1 MDLADAGSPEMLV
14 RLILKGEPDLPC
26 PVPIEALCAQ
36 LDIESIEVL
45 EIEQFEGGLITD
57 SERSSGVVLVRDGML
72 PARRRF
78 TIAHELGHFLMP
90 THIPNAA
97 GRFLCSKADL
107 GKLSA
112 KEGDRRAR
120 MEVEANRFASLILIP
135 PPALRTALRP
145 LREPNLEHVPA
156 LARQF
161 GVSKEAMARAYAEH
175 HEQDIAILVIRDG
188 VVLRLYKRRT
198 GSFPYIQVRN
208 GSAVPQGSLL
218 YRGRHQL
225 NIASGFAECVPDL
238 WIEVRR
244 GKRAPS
250 LFEQV
255 YPQRDGFALMLLHLV
270 RPDEEEEAEER
281 ELQESWS
288 VGFGRSRRR

>member
-26 PVPIEALCAQ
+26 PVPIENLCVQ

-57 SERSSGVVLVRDGML
+57 PERSSGVILIRDGVF
-72 PARRRF
+72 PSRRRF

-90 THIPNAA
+90 THVPDAA

-112 KEGDRRAR
+112 GEGDRRAR
-120 MEVEANRFASLILIP
+120 MEVEANRFASLILMP
-135 PPALRTALRP
+135 PPLLRAALRS
-145 LREPNLEHVPA
+145 LREPDLEHIPA

-161 GVSKEAMARAYAEH
+161 GVSKEAMARAYAEY
-175 HEQDIAILVIRDG
+175 HEQDVAII
-188 VVLRLYKRRT
+188 VVRHGTVQRLYHRRT
-198 GSFPYIQVRN
+198 GDFPYIQVRN
-208 GSAVPQGSLL
+208 GNAVPQASLL
-218 YRGRHQL
+218 HRGGHQL
-225 NIASGFAECVPDL
+225 NIASSFAECLPDL

-244 GKRAPS
+244 GERAPAI
-250 LFEQV
+250 FEQV
-255 YPQRDGFALMLLHLV
+255 YLQRDGLALMLLHLV

-281 ELQESWS
+281 ELQQSWS
-288 VGFGRSRRR
+288 YSFSRSRRR